1 MKNSIVIF
9 LALVFVTFTSN
20 FLYAEKTEQVEE
32 IIVTAQKRE
41 ASLQDTPIALT
52 AFNETTLEQKGVYN
66 FFDIGHSVP
75 NLLINKQPASN
86 NNAGFSIR
94 GFSSGETQLLMDP
107 KVAVYLDGVYLARM
121 TGQVFEI
128 IDLERIEVLRGPQG
142 TLYGRNSI
150 GGAVKLLAENLLLKE
165 NFQLVTLA

>member
-1 MKNSIVIF
+1 MKNTINVLLGVVLLIFPSSYVI
-9 LALVFVTFTSN
+9 
-20 FLYAEKTEQVEE
+20 AEKADQVEE

-41 ASLQDTPIALT
+41 ASLQDTPIAIT
-52 AFNETTLEQKGVYN
+52 AFNETGLEQRGVYN

-142 TLYGRNSI
+142 TL
-150 GGAVKLLAENLLLKE
+150 
-165 NFQLVTLA
+165 